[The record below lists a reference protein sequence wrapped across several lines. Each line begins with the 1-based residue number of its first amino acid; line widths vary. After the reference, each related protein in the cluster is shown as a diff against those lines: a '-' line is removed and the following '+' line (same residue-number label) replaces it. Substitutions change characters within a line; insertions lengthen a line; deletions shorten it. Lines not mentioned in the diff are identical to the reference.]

1 MSVQAHTTDLPLLT
15 TITGTHPLPGR
26 ALDPMLQLTATPSVS
41 THPPRRNQL
50 PSPPVSPSQNCP
62 RVTFLLLMAHS
73 RLEDTVAADPRFPVQ
88 TPTTVRPAHSV
99 MILLQGDFPAYPRN
113 QPLFSLAAT
122 ISAPSEQP
130 THFPTNMEKTTLN
143 TTAIVVIDRLVLH
156 LVARVVRSREQ
167 PAGLVPMRLHTG
179 RKRHRLRHLP
189 GRRNPHRRHH
199 P

>member
-1 MSVQAHTTDLPLLT
+1 MSVRAYTTDLPLLT
-15 TITGTHPLPGR
+15 TTTGTHPLPGR

-41 THPPRRNQL
+41 THPPRKNQL
-50 PSPPVSPSQNCP
+50 PSPLVSPSQSCP

-73 RLEDTVAADPRFPVQ
+73 RLEDTADPPFPVQ
-88 TPTTVRPAHSV
+88 TPSTVRPADSV

-113 QPLFSLAAT
+113 QPLFSPAAT

-130 THFPTNMEKTTLN
+130 THFPTNMEKTTPN
-143 TTAIVVIDRLVLH
+143 PTAITDAIDRLVLQ
-156 LVARVVRSREQ
+156 LVARAVRSRGQ

-179 RKRHRLRHLP
+179 RRRHRLRHLP